1 MPRKHQGIN
10 QTTGKLKKGYKYGKK
25 LKSGLRQV
33 VKVSKKTK
41 SKPARRRQIGSG
53 EKIDS
58 GGIPP
63 TADQLQFIRVH
74 NAKLSDDFNNTKDKI
89 KKSQENLKK
98 LIKNGKNADFNVF
111 LKKLKPD
118 NEEDR
123 KKIVEIVDEND
134 KKGYR
139 APRNYEKIRP
149 EIIKLL
155 KYGINKLSIEFVMF
169 QFLSQKDGL
178 YEDFMQLSESR
189 EKVLEDLKKI
199 QPNKQK

>member
-10 QTTGKLKKGYKYGKK
+10 QTTGKLNKGYKYGKK

-41 SKPARRRQIGSG
+41 SKPARRRQIG
-53 EKIDS
+53 
-58 GGIPP
+58 GIPP
-63 TADQLQFIRVH
+63 TADQLQFIRVRK
-74 NAKLSDDFNNTKDKI
+74 AKLYDDFNNTKDKI

-111 LKKLKPD
+111 LKKFKPD
-118 NEEDR
+118 NEKGR

-134 KKGYR
+134 KKGFG
-139 APRNYEKIRP
+139 APTNYGKIRP

-155 KYGINKLSIEFVMF
+155 KYSINKLSIEFEMF
-169 QFLSQKDGL
+169 QFLSQENVL
-178 YEDFMQLSESR
+178 YEDFMQLSELR
-189 EKVLEDLKKI
+189 VKQLENLKKI

>member
-25 LKSGLRQV
+25 LKSGLRQI

-41 SKPARRRQIGSG
+41 SKPARRRQIG
-53 EKIDS
+53 S

-134 KKGYR
+134 KKGFR